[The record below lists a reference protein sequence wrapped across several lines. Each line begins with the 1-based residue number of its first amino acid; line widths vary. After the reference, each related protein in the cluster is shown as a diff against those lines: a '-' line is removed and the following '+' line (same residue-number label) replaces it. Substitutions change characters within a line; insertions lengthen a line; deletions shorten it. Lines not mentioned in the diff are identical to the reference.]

1 MFRAHRRQFLFVGAT
16 LALATMV
23 PGAAS
28 AQDRWPSKPIK
39 IVVPYAAGGFADLRA
54 RQLGLQLGKALGA
67 TIVVD
72 NKVGAGGVIG
82 TDAIA
87 KAPPDGYTIGMGNL
101 APLAVN
107 TSLMKQLPYDPL
119 RDLQPV
125 ILVERAPLILMTNPG
140 SGIRSVAEL
149 IDQAK
154 ARPGQLGFG
163 SSGIGGAHHLS
174 GEMLKM
180 MAGIDLTHIPY
191 KGGAPAATDL
201 VAGHIPLMF
210 ELGYSALPNLRAGL
224 LRPLAVTS
232 SKRLVV
238 LPDVP
243 TMDEAGVKGFESY
256 NWQGVVAPAGVPA
269 AIVARLNKELNA
281 ILLQPEIRKSIED
294 TGAQVGGGTPEE
306 FGAFIRSETATWAK
320 VVKAARIEPQ

>member
-1 MFRAHRRQFLFVGAT
+1 MHRLSRRQLLVAGA
-16 LALATMV
+16 ALAVATSIPV
-23 PGAAS
+23 AAF
-28 AQDRWPSKPIK
+28 AQDKWPSKPIK

-54 RQLGLQLGKALGA
+54 RQLGQQLGKLLGA

-72 NKVGAGGVIG
+72 NKAGAGGVIG
-82 TDAIA
+82 TDVIA

-107 TSLMKQLPYDPL
+107 ASLMKQLPYDPL

-140 SGIRSVAEL
+140 SGINSVADL
-149 IDQAK
+149 ILQAK
-154 ARPGQLGFG
+154 AKPGQFGFG
-163 SSGIGGAHHLS
+163 SSGVGGAHHLS

-180 MAGIDLTHIPY
+180 MAGIELTHVPY

-232 SKRLVV
+232 SKRLAV

-256 NWQGVVAPAGVPA
+256 NWQGVVAPAGVPP

-281 ILLQPEIRKSIED
+281 ILLQPDVRKSIED

-306 FGAFIRSETATWAK
+306 FAAFIRSETATWAR
-320 VVKAARIEPQ
+320 VVKAAKIEPQ